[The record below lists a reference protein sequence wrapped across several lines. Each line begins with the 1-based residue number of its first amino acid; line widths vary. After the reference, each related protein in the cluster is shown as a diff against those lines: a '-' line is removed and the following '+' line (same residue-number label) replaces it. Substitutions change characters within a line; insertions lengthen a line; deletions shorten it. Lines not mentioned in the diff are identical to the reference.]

1 MIRVSEDS
9 LQISYNQIQIIEK
22 RENVSRE
29 TFSLL
34 IEIYYS
40 LYRDFITQ

>member
-9 LQISYNQIQIIEK
+9 LQISYNQIPIIKK

-34 IEIYYS
+34 IKIYYF
-40 LYRDFITQ
+40 LCRDLITQ